1 MEKSYSEQVIDN
13 LRKILSI
20 KGLSQKSLVEAMDRD
35 ESSVSKVFNGKAKL
49 SLDQLAN
56 IASFLGM
63 PVIDIITYP
72 EKYER
77 ALGPADEPTEVFVQL
92 KLKKEKKD
100 QVLKLVFGEN
110 DIEILNR

>member
-1 MEKSYSEQVIDN
+1 MEKSYSEQVVNN

-20 KGLSQKSLVEAMDRD
+20 KGLNQNSLAEAMKRD

-56 IASFLGM
+56 IASFLEM
-63 PVIDIITYP
+63 PVIDILTYP
-72 EKYER
+72 EKYVRHFE
-77 ALGPADEPTEVFVQL
+77 PADEPTEVFVQL

-110 DIEILNR
+110 NIEILNK

>member
-1 MEKSYSEQVIDN
+1 MSKVYSEQVVEN
-13 LRKILSI
+13 LRKMLSAR
-20 KGLSQKSLVEAMDRD
+20 GLTQKSLVEVMDRD
-35 ESSVSKVFNGKAKL
+35 ESSVSKVFNGKARL

-56 IASFLGM
+56 IASFLDV
-63 PVIDIITYP
+63 PVIDILTYP
-72 EKYER
+72 DKYEPTR
-77 ALGPADEPTEVFVQL
+77 EASDEPTEVFVQL